1 MAAFVQDQHRVSVQV
16 SAQACLRVI
25 MQSTTV
31 TAEPAGR
38 AARSDHRRG
47 RRSVRQDRSYP
58 ARPVEQSRRRAPGAA
73 RSRRVPRKEHEQCI
87 GRHHPAAPAAGCVLC
102 WGPAIYEGA
111 CHRGATS
118 CAAGSLAIGNVSR
131 AVRGESPDLAAEIP
145 RDCEPPPSDP
155 AATSRMAAA
164 WAHSSDIMIS
174 RCWW

>member
-1 MAAFVQDQHRVSVQV
+1 VSVQV

-102 WGPAIYEGA
+102 GGLQSTKVRAI
-111 CHRGATS
+111 
-118 CAAGSLAIGNVSR
+118 AGLLLAQPDLLQLEMFRALFVVNRSVSQPRYLAIVSR
-131 AVRGESPDLAAEIP
+131 HQATQPQRSSSMPFLPDRSSPPRGTALS
-145 RDCEPPPSDP
+145 
-155 AATSRMAAA
+155 T
-164 WAHSSDIMIS
+164 
-174 RCWW
+174 

>member
-1 MAAFVQDQHRVSVQV
+1 VYRPASPRCSRGGVCA
-16 SAQACLRVI
+16 LR
-25 MQSTTV
+25 
-31 TAEPAGR
+31 
-38 AARSDHRRG
+38 
-47 RRSVRQDRSYP
+47 
-58 ARPVEQSRRRAPGAA
+58 
-73 RSRRVPRKEHEQCI
+73 
-87 GRHHPAAPAAGCVLC
+87 
-102 WGPAIYEGA
+102 GPAIYEGA

-131 AVRGESPDLAAEIP
+131 AVRGEPLGLAAEIP

>member
-1 MAAFVQDQHRVSVQV
+1 MSVQV

-102 WGPAIYEGA
+102 GGLQSTKVRAMSSERVIDGVRRCRPAVAPTLCPAASGDSWHMDPGA
-111 CHRGATS
+111 DGQGEAAAATV
-118 CAAGSLAIGNVSR
+118 AAGGIL
-131 AVRGESPDLAAEIP
+131 P
-145 RDCEPPPSDP
+145 
-155 AATSRMAAA
+155 
-164 WAHSSDIMIS
+164 
-174 RCWW
+174 